1 MPLISVIVPV
11 YKVEAYIHRCINS
24 ILLQT
29 ISDFDLVLVDDGSP
43 DNCGSICDEYAAKDK
58 RIHVIHQENSGL
70 SAARNAG
77 IDWVFKNSNSQ
88 YLAFIDSDD
97 WVHPS
102 FLENL
107 VRGVKENNTKISACN
122 FLVAETKSKYVNK
135 EYVSEII
142 NWDDFYIR
150 ETVPSVVAWNK
161 LYSRELFMDIR
172 YPVGKLHEDEFLTY
186 KLLYLAK
193 QITWIPLDLYFY
205 YKNETGIIKS
215 TYSLKRLDAI
225 EALAEQREFAKSI
238 DNKEF
243 YLKVSKRYLYNLN
256 QHINSIK
263 ESKTIGEIQK
273 KKAIRKLQTKMREVL
288 ITDGKYIAPIKEK
301 RSYYEEAFPKLTWLY
316 WTLRGIMNKLIR

>member
-1 MPLISVIVPV
+1 MKAIKCSMCGSVDLIKQDE
-11 YKVEAYIHRCINS
+11 YYIC
-24 ILLQT
+24 Q
-29 ISDFDLVLVDDGSP
+29 
-43 DNCGSICDEYAAKDK
+43 NCGTKYSDEDIKRIVVSGKIKVDNSETIENRYLLARQAIVNDEYKEACKYY
-58 RIHVIHQENSGL
+58 GL
-70 SAARNAG
+70 
-77 IDWVFKNSNSQ
+77 
-88 YLAFIDSDD
+88 
-97 WVHPS
+97 
-102 FLENL
+102 
-107 VRGVKENNTKISACN
+107 
-122 FLVAETKSKYVNK
+122 
-135 EYVSEII
+135 
-142 NWDDFYIR
+142 IR